1 MVEGQDQ
8 DHGRGSWAGERS
20 RLGVK
25 VGDKVGVKVEG
36 GSRSGGQGRGHGRG
50 SRCWSP
56 GGSRF
61 SGGVEMKRK
70 CS

>member
-8 DHGRGSWAGERS
+8 CHDQGSRARERS

-25 VGDKVGVKVEG
+25 NGDKVGVKFGG
-36 GSRSGGQGRGHGRG
+36 GSMSGGQGRVPWSG

-56 GGSRF
+56 RGSR
-61 SGGVEMKRK
+61 V
-70 CS
+70 

>member
-8 DHGRGSWAGERS
+8 GHDRGSRAGERS

-25 VGDKVGVKVEG
+25 VGDKVGVKFR
-36 GSRSGGQGRGHGRG
+36 GSREGVMVG

-56 GGSRF
+56 RGSR
-61 SGGVEMKRK
+61 V
-70 CS
+70 